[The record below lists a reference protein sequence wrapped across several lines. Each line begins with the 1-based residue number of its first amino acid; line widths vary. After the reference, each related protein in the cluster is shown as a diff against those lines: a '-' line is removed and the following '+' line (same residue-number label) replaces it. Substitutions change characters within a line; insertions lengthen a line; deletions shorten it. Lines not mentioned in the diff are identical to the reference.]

1 MFYMNTTTLL
11 GALPV
16 TLLFGASA
24 ALADGIYGLDGGWVI
39 FPHDHIETSGQTIQG
54 KSVTRHGGAIY
65 ADGNLTVSGNFT
77 FSNNSAGGKG
87 GAIYADDNV
96 FFVGTGTVISF
107 SGNTAGGVSN
117 DIFLEDDDDVMVI
130 RDAGTYTFGGG
141 IDASRGS
148 SLKIGTGAT
157 VTFGAGSVTTISG
170 TTSIEGGAIVT
181 FESGSVNTFAGGLH
195 LIGSGSGI
203 ALGGTTTIGRRIV
216 FSYDAA
222 TDKFSELDFSGADS
236 VTLIAGT
243 QLTVSGNISA
253 TALMN
258 KEYTIVT
265 GATSELLATLSGQ
278 YVADAPLYRTVTEV
292 GTNNDLILK
301 TVRKTTE
308 EATAAVGGNASAAV
322 DLYGENM
329 ILDVASYDEARENA
343 SAATGEIIASDAY
356 ARIRRT
362 FVALERT
369 EQFLANEIAGTTFRK
384 PASGGTAVS
393 RGETSQA
400 ATGEIPGGAQSAPV
414 SEKSWEF
421 ALAYSGMSGEVSSSG
436 GFDSY
441 DYSSNTIWLGL
452 KKGFRCGTAGVMLES
467 GSTSTESYSS
477 EIDAQ
482 ELGASAFFFIP
493 ITDGGTYAFL
503 QTRFSKSDNEFFRS
517 FAGTHYTGEFS
528 SWTWSVQGEIGT
540 NFELTDWLRLNPYT
554 SVAYAFTDS
563 ERFSDAGNTYSGT
576 DAYDVEVKPGLRL
589 RADFSLADLPTFV
602 SLGTAWAHLCIDE
615 RIDVE
620 VSRGNTMAKVLGN
633 RGEQNF
639 IEAHLDAGADLTD
652 NISIGA
658 GYAYADGSDAKEHRV
673 YLRGSYRF

>member
-1 MFYMNTTTLL
+1 MNPTKRLWV
-11 GALPV
+11 LPV
-16 TLLFGASA
+16 TLLFGASFA
-24 ALADGIYGLDGGWVI
+24 FADGIYGLDGGWQLLNDDCVI
-39 FPHDHIETSGQTIQG
+39 GGTSPVTVEN

-65 ADGNLTVSGNFT
+65 ADGNLTISGNFT

-117 DIFLEDDDDVMVI
+117 DIFFEDNDDIMII

-148 SLKIGTGAT
+148 SLQIGTGAT
-157 VTFGAGSVTTISG
+157 VTFGAASVTTIGG
-170 TTSIEGGAIVT
+170 TTSIEGGAVVT

-195 LIGSGSGI
+195 LVGSGSDLS
-203 ALGGTTTIGRRIV
+203 LGGVTTIGRRILL
-216 FSYDAA
+216 SYDAA
-222 TDKFSELDFSGADS
+222 TDKFSEIDFSGADS

-243 QLTVSGNISA
+243 QLSVSGNISA
-253 TALMN
+253 KDLIN
-258 KEYTIVT
+258 KQYTVIT
-265 GATSELLATLSGQ
+265 GATSEQLATLSGQ
-278 YVADAPLYRTVTEV
+278 QVADAVLYRTVTDISTSNE
-292 GTNNDLILK
+292 LILK

-308 EATAAVGGNASAAV
+308 EATAAVGGNADAAV
-322 DLYGENM
+322 ALYDENT
-329 ILDVASYDEARENA
+329 ILDVASYDQARENTR
-343 SAATGEIIASDAY
+343 AATGEIVASDAY
-356 ARIRRT
+356 ARLRRT
-362 FVALERT
+362 FVALQRA
-369 EQFLANEIAGTTFRK
+369 EQFLANEIAGTAFRK

-393 RGETSQA
+393 RRETSQA
-400 ATGEIPGGAQSAPV
+400 ATGEIPGGAQSAPA

-421 ALAYSGMSGEVSSSG
+421 ALAYSGMSGEVSSTG

-467 GSTSTESYSS
+467 GNTSTESYSS

-482 ELGASAFFFIP
+482 EIGASAFFFIP
-493 ITDGGTYAFL
+493 ITNGGTYAFL
-503 QTRFSKSDNEFFRS
+503 QTRFAKSDNDFFRS
-517 FAGTHYTGEFS
+517 FAGKHYVGEFS

-554 SVAYAFTDS
+554 SVAYAITDS
-563 ERFSDAGNTYSGT
+563 ERFSDAGNTYSGA
-576 DAYDVEVKPGLRL
+576 DAYDVEIKPGFRL
-589 RADFSLADLPTFV
+589 RADFSIADLPTFV
-602 SLGTAWAHLCIDE
+602 SLGAAWTYLCIDD
-615 RIDVE
+615 RLDIE
-620 VSRGNTMAKVLGN
+620 VSRGNTTASVLGN
-633 RGEQNF
+633 RGEQSF
-639 IEAHLDAGADLTD
+639 VEASLDAGADLTE

-658 GYAYADGSDAKEHRV
+658 GYAYADGSDAKEHRL